1 MEKAQTDVNRSSTGS
16 HPANRPQFTEA
27 TEHDGLPIPFQKGLR
42 SQPRRMTVEINGL
55 KV

>member
-1 MEKAQTDVNRSSTGS
+1 MEKAQADVNRSSTGS

-27 TEHDGLPIPFQKGLR
+27 TEHGLPIPFQKGLR
-42 SQPRRMTVEINGL
+42 SQPRRMTVEIKGL